1 MRGLAEQS
9 TLDAFEDIPI
19 TDLSALRE
27 ALLALRDH
35 EIVAVLGRTDPRRRA
50 VLFRLLPKDRAVAVF
65 EDLDP
70 GLAGDVLGALRDE
83 RVGQL
88 IEDLDPDDRV
98 LLFDELPANVAKKLL
113 MGLSPEEHELTATL
127 LGYSVGSIGRRM
139 TPEYIKVLATMTAGE
154 ALEHVRRAGKRA
166 ETVYYL
172 PVAGSTRIVVG
183 AVELRDLLMA
193 EPDATVADLMHEP
206 LLISVNEPE
215 EDAARK
221 VVDADLIATAVV
233 DSENRLVGLLTFDDA
248 ASILA
253 SAEAEDAA
261 RTGGSEPLRQP
272 YLSARLIAVVRSRV
286 VWLFVLVAAST
297 LTVAVQDTFSATL
310 EQSLALAL
318 FIPMLIGAGGNIGSQ
333 AATTITRSLALGD
346 VRPRDILRVL
356 FRELRVGLM
365 LGGTLGLIGFVPA
378 MLLVGADIALVLLL
392 TVASIG
398 TLAAAVGGAIPLG
411 ARALHVDPAIVSA
424 PFISTFVDATG
435 LVVYFLIAK
444 AVLGI

>member
-1 MRGLAEQS
+1 
-9 TLDAFEDIPI
+9 
-19 TDLSALRE
+19 
-27 ALLALRDH
+27 
-35 EIVAVLGRTDPRRRA
+35 
-50 VLFRLLPKDRAVAVF
+50 
-65 EDLDP
+65 
-70 GLAGDVLGALRDE
+70 
-83 RVGQL
+83 
-88 IEDLDPDDRV
+88 
-98 LLFDELPANVAKKLL
+98 
-113 MGLSPEEHELTATL
+113 
-127 LGYSVGSIGRRM
+127 
-139 TPEYIKVLATMTAGE
+139 
-154 ALEHVRRAGKRA
+154 
-166 ETVYYL
+166 
-172 PVAGSTRIVVG
+172 
-183 AVELRDLLMA
+183 
-193 EPDATVADLMHEP
+193 
-206 LLISVNEPE
+206 
-215 EDAARK
+215 
-221 VVDADLIATAVV
+221 
-233 DSENRLVGLLTFDDA
+233 
-248 ASILA
+248 
-253 SAEAEDAA
+253 
-261 RTGGSEPLRQP
+261 
-272 YLSARLIAVVRSRV
+272 AVVRSRV

-411 ARALHVDPAIVSA
+411 ARALRVDPAIVSA

>member
-1 MRGLAEQS
+1 MAEQN
-9 TLDAFEDIPI
+9 TFDAVEDLPLS
-19 TDLSALRE
+19 DLAALRE
-27 ALLALRDH
+27 ALFALRVH
-35 EIVAVLGRTDPRRRA
+35 EVVALLGRVDSRRRA

-70 GLAGDVLGALRDE
+70 GLAGELLGDLRDE

-98 LLFDELPANVAKKLL
+98 MLLDELPANVAKKLL

-127 LGYSVGSIGRRM
+127 LGYRIGSIGRRM
-139 TPEYIKVLATMTAGE
+139 TPEYIKVLATMTASE
-154 ALEHVRRAGKRA
+154 ALEHVRRAGHDA
-166 ETVYYL
+166 ETIYYL
-172 PVAGSTRIVVG
+172 PVAGNTRIVVG
-183 AVELRDLLMA
+183 AIELRDLLMA
-193 EPDATVADLMHEP
+193 DPDATVADLMHEP
-206 LLISVNEPE
+206 LLISVNEPD

-248 ASILA
+248 AAILA
-253 SAEAEDAA
+253 AAEKEDAA
-261 RTGGSEPLRQP
+261 RTGGAEPLRQP
-272 YLSARLIAVVRSRV
+272 YLSARLFAVVRSRA
-286 VWLFVLVAAST
+286 VWLFVLVGAST

-333 AATTITRSLALGD
+333 AATTITRSLATGE
-346 VRPRDILRVL
+346 VRPRDVLRVL

-378 MLLVGADIALVLLL
+378 MLLVGVDIALVLLL

-411 ARALHVDPAIVSA
+411 ARALRVDPAIVSA

-435 LVVYFLIAK
+435 LVIYFLIAK